1 MSILHLTLFGAVLLL
16 GSLALLLHAHFAAPR
31 ARLDRRLAALAGP
44 GAPQR
49 AETGWAGLAE
59 RLLTTSARD
68 RQEIAAG
75 LQAAGHDAPSGVALF
90 ALLRAGACAVGA
102 AASGWYAAGSAM
114 SGGRILVYALCGAAA
129 GFLIAKAVLGARG
142 RAGQRQVY
150 RELPF
155 LLDTLLLLLES
166 GISLDQSFRYIVQQ
180 RLGGLDRTRRS
191 MEGLVDDLQN
201 GMQHDAALR
210 RWAGRLAVPG
220 ARDLAGLFGQALV
233 HGSEIGPALREY
245 VREFADRRTAAA
257 RAGVGKQT
265 TIMTAVLVVFLMPA
279 VMIMLAGPAVVSLKD
294 ALGKLSRQA
303 MHGRVVPG
311 PVIPTPSNPA
321 RGGRP

>member
-1 MSILHLTLFGAVLLL
+1 MNPLHLTLFGTALLL
-16 GSLALLLHAHFAAPR
+16 GSLGLLLHGHFAAPR
-31 ARLDRRLAALAGP
+31 ARLGRRLAALAAP
-44 GAPQR
+44 GLPPAAQ
-49 AETGWAGLAE
+49 TGWTGLAE

-75 LQAAGHDAPSGVALF
+75 LHAAGHDAPAALALF
-90 ALLRAGACAVGA
+90 ALLRAATCALA
-102 AASGWYAAGSAM
+102 ALAAAWYAASGAASA
-114 SGGRILVYALCGAAA
+114 GRVTLYALCGAAA
-129 GFLIAKAVLGARG
+129 GFLLAKALLGAHG

-191 MEGLVDDLQN
+191 LQALVDDLQN
-201 GMQHDAALR
+201 GMAHDAALL
-210 RWAGRLAVPG
+210 RWADRLAVPG

-245 VREFADRRTAAA
+245 VREFTDRRTAAA
-257 RAGVGKQT
+257 RAGVGRQT

-294 ALGKLSRQA
+294 ALAKVSRHA
-303 MHGRVVPG
+303 VHGPLL
-311 PVIPTPSNPA
+311 PVSPTPIQ
-321 RGGRP
+321 GGRP